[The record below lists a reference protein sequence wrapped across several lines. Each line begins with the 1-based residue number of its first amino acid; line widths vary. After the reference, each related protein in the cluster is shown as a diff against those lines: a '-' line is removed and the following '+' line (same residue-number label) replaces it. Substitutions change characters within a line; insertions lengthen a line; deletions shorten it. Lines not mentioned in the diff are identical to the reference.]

1 MAKREPPWSVR
12 TEWVIWGVLAAVVI
26 VFVLWFAGDWGQR
39 EAATALR
46 ARADSSAALDVAVL
60 NSELEKQ
67 RSLPFILAHDPDVSA
82 TLLTP
87 NQATVTAMNRK
98 LTTLNSGVG
107 SDVIYLLNRN
117 ATTIASS
124 NWQEPTSFVGKN
136 YSFRPYF
143 VQAANTGQGE
153 YFALGTVSLQS
164 GLYISRRIEYDGALL
179 GVIVVKVQFGN
190 VEQVWLDSDAKVY
203 VTDPRGIVLLSGIRT
218 WRFQTES
225 PLSATSIAAI
235 HASNEFGEAA
245 LTPLPILRTSEAF
258 GDDFVTLAGGKLFLA
273 REQDVGSTQWQ
284 LHVLLPATVALDAGA
299 YIARMTALGIVGPI
313 LFLSA
318 IMLYW
323 RQRSITRT
331 QEELEARAELERRV
345 EARTEDLQ
353 SSNVRLLAEI
363 DERQKVEANLQTAR
377 DELAQGNRLA
387 MLGQISAGLAHEIN
401 QPVAAIRTYADN
413 ALAYLDRMEAE
424 AVRLNLVTIAQ
435 LTELIGSIT
444 GELRGFSRKATGL
457 IGPTLVRDVVACS
470 LLMMGIKARQQ
481 AVELTADEADPGLCV
496 IANRAR
502 LAQVLVNLLQNALE
516 AMHGYPG
523 KKLHIGISVLEDE
536 VQLIVADTGPG
547 IPPAIMAALFT
558 PFVTT
563 KPRGVGLGLVI
574 SKNIVDEFGG
584 RLDVVSEPNRGSCF
598 TLSLRKVP
606 Q

>member
-1 MAKREPPWSVR
+1 
-12 TEWVIWGVLAAVVI
+12 
-26 VFVLWFAGDWGQR
+26 
-39 EAATALR
+39 
-46 ARADSSAALDVAVL
+46 
-60 NSELEKQ
+60 
-67 RSLPFILAHDPDVSA
+67 
-82 TLLTP
+82 
-87 NQATVTAMNRK
+87 MNRK

>member
-1 MAKREPPWSVR
+1 VR

>member
-1 MAKREPPWSVR
+1 VAKREPPWSVR